1 MRNSETFEVTT
12 PGEREIVMTRLFDAT
27 PEQVFDALTKPELVA
42 KWLLGPDGWS
52 MPVCDI
58 DLRVGGEFRYVWR
71 SNENGTEFGVNGTY
85 REIEAPGRIV
95 HTELFNDDWT
105 NGESVVTNTIVGE
118 SRKTRLTMSVTYSSR
133 EVRDM
138 VIETGMSKGV
148 ATSFD
153 RLEVIFGEAVT
164 AA

>member
-71 SNENGTEFGVNGTY
+71 NNENATEFGVNGTY

-153 RLEVIFGEAVT
+153 RLEGIFGEAVT